1 MCRRR
6 YGHFIFLRPGGFCND
21 PFIVIGVSLF
31 KANLLSFVNFRALD
45 ELNSKQAEYEATIE
59 NQEKEVAELEENIKT
74 SKGLFDEIKEQS
86 FIVKEA
92 VLDRKNEI
100 RSVQAN
106 QKRQTTALSQLEDDA
121 IRGEAEKM
129 KLKIEDQSDKMAA
142 IEKQVKDAKEVQG
155 KLETELI
162 EVTKKESLSN
172 KENEQIRLDM
182 EQLAQQETDQ
192 EQSCRLQ
199 NSKYLAC
206 VKTVG
211 SEKNKM
217 TIYLP
222 THNPRT

>member
-1 MCRRR
+1 MQRPLYCNKS
-6 YGHFIFLRPGGFCND
+6 FI
-21 PFIVIGVSLF
+21 
-31 KANLLSFVNFRALD
+31 KANVLNFVNFRALD

-59 NQEKEVAELEENIKT
+59 NQEKEVAELEENIKA

-106 QKRQTTALSQLEDDA
+106 LKRQTIALSQLEDDA
-121 IRGEAEKM
+121 IRGEAEKL
-129 KLKIEDQSDKMAA
+129 KLKIEEQSNKMAA
-142 IEKQVKDAKEVQG
+142 IENQVKDAKEVQG

-182 EQLAQQETDQ
+182 EELAQQETDQ
-192 EQSCRLQ
+192 EQSCGLQ
-199 NSKYLAC
+199 NFKFFEP
-206 VKTVG
+206 VKTAG
-211 SEKNKM
+211 FEKNKM
-217 TIYLP
+217 IISLS
-222 THNPRT
+222 THNLRT

>member
-1 MCRRR
+1 M
-6 YGHFIFLRPGGFCND
+6 
-21 PFIVIGVSLF
+21 
-31 KANLLSFVNFRALD
+31 SFVNFRALD

-106 QKRQTTALSQLEDDA
+106 LKRQTTALSQLEDDA

-172 KENEQIRLDM
+172 KENEQIRHDM

-192 EQSCRLQ
+192 EQSCFKIS
-199 NSKYLAC
+199 N
-206 VKTVG
+206 V
-211 SEKNKM
+211 
-217 TIYLP
+217 
-222 THNPRT
+222 